1 MKGISF
7 GQYYPAQSLVHSLDP
22 RIKILLTTA
31 FIVVTF
37 LCKSALSFFLL
48 VGSVFGFI
56 LLSHI
61 PVRMVLRSI
70 RPLLVIIAFTFVINI
85 FWSRGEVLLVS
96 FWGIQI
102 YLEGIW
108 NAIFMFLR
116 IFSLITVTGIFLTYT
131 TTPMDLTDA
140 LESLLYPLK
149 KLHVPVHVFAMM
161 MSITLRFIPTLSE
174 ETEKI
179 MNAQKARG
187 ADFTTG
193 SLIQRAKALIPI
205 LIPLFVSSI
214 NRALELANAMECR
227 CYHGGDGRTKLTV
240 LRYTPMDWATFAAGL
255 VFCVGLVLCNAVPLL
270 YVMP

>member
-1 MKGISF
+1 
-7 GQYYPAQSLVHSLDP
+7 
-22 RIKILLTTA
+22 
-31 FIVVTF
+31 
-37 LCKSALSFFLL
+37 
-48 VGSVFGFI
+48 
-56 LLSHI
+56 
-61 PVRMVLRSI
+61 
-70 RPLLVIIAFTFVINI
+70 
-85 FWSRGEVLLVS
+85 
-96 FWGIQI
+96 
-102 YLEGIW
+102 
-108 NAIFMFLR
+108 
-116 IFSLITVTGIFLTYT
+116 
-131 TTPMDLTDA
+131 
-140 LESLLYPLK
+140 
-149 KLHVPVHVFAMM
+149 MM

>member
-108 NAIFMFLR
+108 NTIFMFLR

-140 LESLLYPLK
+140 LESLLYPL
-149 KLHVPVHVFAMM
+149 
-161 MSITLRFIPTLSE
+161 
-174 ETEKI
+174 
-179 MNAQKARG
+179 
-187 ADFTTG
+187 
-193 SLIQRAKALIPI
+193 
-205 LIPLFVSSI
+205 
-214 NRALELANAMECR
+214 
-227 CYHGGDGRTKLTV
+227 
-240 LRYTPMDWATFAAGL
+240 
-255 VFCVGLVLCNAVPLL
+255 
-270 YVMP
+270 